1 MKSFLHLFWWEVLRL
16 RVRLIWLTSLLLIA
30 LGLPAWITL
39 GPSNSSWE
47 SLVGLVPLTSG
58 LLTLTLLFFSY
69 DLILPHTATG
79 TRQPLLTQPI
89 PRLPLVAAKL
99 TLLAL
104 ALGLYWAQHAAMAL
118 GIVGSS
124 PGLFWATTVA
134 WVLPIACLCLTVS
147 WLAAQSETPAG
158 IAKYVAAWSIIG
170 IAVGSVGAWTSEAWH
185 WTLPSTPS
193 PTGDF
198 RFALLV
204 LAPTVIAIQFLP
216 LRHALKL
223 AASAIGL
230 LLLASSP
237 YYSPP
242 QPSLE
247 DSPQFPQVPVEVHG
261 QATVL
266 KGDVLL
272 EFRIRLEP
280 GLLASDEYALLA
292 NVSLVQN
299 DGARISP
306 TAVRWTQPQLVAS
319 RRSST
324 EGGGNL
330 AIAASFPFLVQSP
343 LGLRDQVLGGEAIL
357 RVFRLEKLP
366 VTLAPGETEL
376 TFRHHGRNHRLL
388 AIRAKAGLTGTLWR
402 PGFAE
407 PPGQDPAAWSME
419 RKLGSPAAI
428 RATIP
433 GQAPRWLFPELTEP
447 DPGFAAIMV
456 PYQFAANLPAP
467 ASEVDQ
473 LALEFAT
480 LEFFEDQPVRIL
492 RVRLVPEE

>member
-16 RVRLIWLTSLLLIA
+16 RVRLIWLTSLLLFA

-47 SLVGLVPLTSG
+47 SLAGLTPLTSG
-58 LLTLTLLFFSY
+58 LIALTLLFFSY
-69 DLILPHTATG
+69 DLILPHSATG

-104 ALGLYWAQHAAMAL
+104 ALGLFWAQHAAMAL
-118 GIVGSS
+118 GILGSS
-124 PGLFWATTVA
+124 QGLFWATSVA

-158 IAKYVAAWSIIG
+158 IAKYVAAWSIAL
-170 IAVGSVGAWTSEAWH
+170 IAVVSVAAWSSAAWH
-185 WTLPSTPS
+185 WNLPPTPS
-193 PTGDF
+193 PPGEF
-198 RFALLV
+198 RLALLV
-204 LAPTVIAIQFLP
+204 LAPAVIAIQFLP
-216 LRHALKL
+216 LRRAIKP

-237 YYSPP
+237 YYCPP
-242 QPSLE
+242 HPSLE
-247 DSPQFPQVPVEVHG
+247 VSPQFPQVPTEVHG
-261 QATVL
+261 KATLL
-266 KGDVLL
+266 KGADLL
-272 EFRIRLEP
+272 EFRVRLEP
-280 GLLASDEYALLA
+280 GLLAPDEYALLA
-292 NVSLVQN
+292 NVSLVQT
-299 DGARISP
+299 AVVRIPP

-319 RRSST
+319 RRAST
-324 EGGGNL
+324 EGGRNL
-330 AIAASFPFLVQSP
+330 ETAANVPFLVQSP
-343 LGLRDQVLGGEAIL
+343 QTDPILGGEAIL

-366 VTLAPGETEL
+366 VTLAPGETEQ

-407 PPGQDPAAWSME
+407 PPGQDPAAWSMD

-433 GQAPRWLFPELTEP
+433 GQVPQWLFPELTEP
-447 DPGFAAIMV
+447 DPGSAAIMV
-456 PYQFAANLPAP
+456 PFQFAANLPAP

-473 LALEFAT
+473 LALEIAT

>member
-30 LGLPAWITL
+30 LGIPAWITL
-39 GPSNSSWE
+39 GPSDSPGE
-47 SLVGLVPLTSG
+47 SITWLMTITSG

-69 DLILPHTATG
+69 DLILPHSATG

-104 ALGLYWAQHAAMAL
+104 ALVLYWAQHAAITL
-118 GIVGSS
+118 GILGSS
-124 PGLFWATTVA
+124 PGLFWATSVA

-158 IAKYVAAWSIIG
+158 IAKHVAAWSIAL
-170 IAVGSVGAWTSEAWH
+170 IAVGSVGAWTSEAGH
-185 WTLPSTPS
+185 WTLPSPPS
-193 PTGDF
+193 PPGDF
-198 RFALLV
+198 RLALLV

-216 LRHALKL
+216 LRRAPKL
-223 AASAIGL
+223 RASAFGL

-237 YYSPP
+237 YFWPP

-247 DSPQFPQVPVEVHG
+247 ESPQFPPVPTEVLG
-261 QATVL
+261 KATVL
-266 KGDVLL
+266 QGDVLY

-292 NVSLVQN
+292 NVSLLQTAVV
-299 DGARISP
+299 GIPP

-319 RRSST
+319 RRAST
-324 EGGGNL
+324 EGGRNL
-330 AIAASFPFLVQSP
+330 ETAANVPFLVQSP
-343 LGLRDQVLGGEAIL
+343 QKDQILGGEAIL

-366 VTLAPGETEL
+366 VTLAPGETER
-376 TFRHHGRNHRLL
+376 TFRHHGRNHRILT
-388 AIRAKAGLTGTLWR
+388 IRAKAGLTGTLWR
-402 PGFAE
+402 PGLAQ
-407 PPGQDPAAWSME
+407 PPGQDPAGWSME

-428 RATIP
+428 RAIIP
-433 GQAPRWLFPELTEP
+433 GQAPQWLFPELTEP
-447 DPGFAAIMV
+447 DPGSSSVMV
-456 PYQFAANLPAP
+456 PYQFAADLPAP